1 VRGCRGGRTRANKQ
15 RRTITMTIIHR
26 YLTRELLKYFSIVL
40 ASVVGIYLTVD
51 FFGRIDDFLEAKL
64 PLSMALEF
72 FLLKVPLIVG
82 QVMPVGVLLAVLIV
96 FGLMVRS
103 NEILALKSGG
113 VSVRTLIKPVCAMG
127 LVCSVLLFL
136 LSEVLVP
143 VTTAKSN
150 EIWRSEVKGESA
162 VSSRKKNIWIRGDHS
177 IHHVTYFNF
186 SDKTIFGV
194 TLNYFDKD
202 FRLIR
207 RLDAHK
213 GVYMEEGWH
222 LFDVLEQSLVDGNG
236 GYDVT
241 CKNDTLAR
249 LEFGPEDLRR
259 VAKKPEEM
267 SYGELSAYIGEV
279 EDQGYDATSHKVDLK
294 AKTAYPLV
302 CLIMSVLGVGL
313 ALWQQRREG
322 FAANVFYGIVL
333 AFLYWTL
340 HSFCLSLGYGELL
353 PPIVASWIAN
363 SVFACFGI
371 FLLLH
376 AD

>member
-1 VRGCRGGRTRANKQ
+1 V
-15 RRTITMTIIHR
+15 TIIDR
-26 YLTRELLKYFSIVL
+26 YLTRELLKYFFMVL
-40 ASVVGIYLTVD
+40 ASVVCIYLTVD
-51 FFGRIDDFLEAKL
+51 FFARIDDFLEGEL

-72 FLLKVPLIVG
+72 FSLKVPLIVG

-96 FGLMVRS
+96 FGLMARS
-103 NEILALKSGG
+103 NEILALKSSG
-113 VSVRTLIKPVCAMG
+113 VGARTLMKPICAIG
-127 LVCSVLLFL
+127 LMSSVLLFF

-162 VSSRKKNIWIRGDHS
+162 VSSRKKNIWIRGSHS
-177 IHHVTYFNF
+177 ICHVTYFNF

-194 TLNYFDKD
+194 TLNYFDTD

-207 RLDAHK
+207 RLDAQK
-213 GVYMEEGWH
+213 GVYAEAGWH
-222 LFDVLEQSLVDGNG
+222 LFDVLEQSLVNGNG

-241 CKNDTLAR
+241 FKDEMHAQ
-249 LEFGPEDLRR
+249 LEFGPEDLSR

-279 EDQGYDATSHKVDLK
+279 EAQGYDATSHKVDLN
-294 AKTAYPLV
+294 AKIAYPLV
-302 CLIMSVLGVGL
+302 CLIMSVMGVGL
-313 ALWQQRREG
+313 ALWQQRKEG

-333 AFLYWTL
+333 AFSYWTL

-353 PPIVASWIAN
+353 PAFVAPWIAN
-363 SVFACFGI
+363 GVFACFGI